1 MLTAFC
7 LSLIILTVVSFSIVF
22 EVRLSIDVYSK
33 NNYISVFLFGVNI
46 LKFDISISDDMTY
59 GKALQIKHGEKTL
72 LSMNIGKDIRSDI
85 NKMLKNDFN
94 PFLNLNIVRILL
106 YGEYGDGD
114 PLRTAII
121 IGCIKNGL
129 DILLNRFLFAQKNKM
144 FSVINPNFNKCSIN
158 FVINGIFSITLAD
171 IIYSNFFIKKES

>member
-22 EVRLSIDVYSK
+22 EARLSIDVYSK
-33 NNYISVFLFGVNI
+33 NNYISVLLFGINI
-46 LKFDISISDDMTY
+46 IKLDISVFDDMTY
-59 GKALQIKHGEKTL
+59 GKTLQIKHGEKTL
-72 LSMNIGKDIRSDI
+72 LSINIGKDFKSDL
-85 NKMLKNDFN
+85 NKMFKNDFN
-94 PFLNLNIVRILL
+94 PLLNLNIVRILL

-121 IGCIKNGL
+121 VGCIKNSL
-129 DILLNRFLFAQKNKM
+129 DILLNNFLFAQKSKIY
-144 FSVINPNFNKCSIN
+144 SIINPNFNGYSTN

-171 IIYSNFFIKKES
+171 IIYSNFFIKKER